1 MGLQGCQGNDT
12 LPHIDQGRRLAPYI
26 ESQQRHNE
34 TKKASKASESVDQK
48 VPDEVVE
55 KLRQRAKSHHRSL
68 QGELL
73 VIVEEAVRDRPLS
86 AAEVLQQAREL
97 GLGGIAPK
105 GSIAELRIQVQKL
118 GLQTTDESTAWIRA
132 DRDAR

>member
-1 MGLQGCQGNDT
+1 MPLS
-12 LPHIDQGRRLAPYI
+12 LSI
-26 ESQQRHNE
+26 
-34 TKKASKASESVDQK
+34 KK

-73 VIVEEAVRDRPLS
+73 VILEEAVRDRPLT
-86 AAEVLQQAREL
+86 APEVLQQAREL
-97 GLGGIAPK
+97 GLRTYGEA
-105 GSIAELRIQVQKL
+105 
-118 GLQTTDESTAWIRA
+118 TAWIRA

>member
-1 MGLQGCQGNDT
+1 MPLS
-12 LPHIDQGRRLAPYI
+12 LSI
-26 ESQQRHNE
+26 
-34 TKKASKASESVDQK
+34 KK

-73 VIVEEAVRDRPLS
+73 VILEEAVRDRPLT
-86 AAEVLQQAREL
+86 APEVLQQAREL